1 MEGRSEELERK
12 LRFDNISLNFLTKL
26 EKFKEI
32 SSVRFHTERGIS
44 ADDVLQWEQM
54 NNPYSLPSDLAS
66 FYSMFNG
73 VEISWDVML
82 GEESVTVGD
91 IKLHGLQ
98 SMKRTES
105 SHLAA
110 FVLESQVDVGDLAL
124 IYRTEPKS
132 DSVSF
137 DESVKTEIWFRDFSS
152 EWHFVCSTFTQLL
165 RLMVVHLGNRKSF
178 IQSISLHSVMN
189 IIVCMI
195 GTILQ
200 LSQ

>member
-1 MEGRSEELERK
+1 MEGRSEALERK

-26 EKFKEI
+26 ESFKEI

-54 NNPYSLPSDLAS
+54 NNPYSLPSDLAA

-91 IKLHGLQ
+91 IKLQGLQ

-124 IYRTEPKS
+124 IYRIESKR
-132 DSVSF
+132 DSVGF
-137 DESVKTEIWFRDFSS
+137 DESVKTEIWFRDFTS
-152 EWHFVCSTFTQLL
+152 EWHFVCATFTQLL
-165 RLMVVHLGNRKSF
+165 RLMVVHLGNRKLF
-178 IQSISLHSVMN
+178 IESIFLHS
-189 IIVCMI
+189 
-195 GTILQ
+195 
-200 LSQ
+200 